1 MSARL
6 RVGGVTKLRLR
17 FGPLR
22 TVEWRG
28 GLRPALPGLAF
39 AVLLITCFVL
49 ESNSFNYEGVDLL
62 LSAGVPLTFAA
73 MSEMFI
79 IMVGDID
86 FGLGF
91 FVGLCNVVVARWFAS
106 DPGIA
111 ILVLLMLIVGYMAIG
126 ALIEVRRV
134 PAILVT
140 LGASFLW
147 LGLGLTILPIP
158 GGSSPPWLAGLMAWQ
173 PPLVPF
179 PILVSV
185 LLGVAAYAL
194 CYWWPYGSIIR
205 GAGSNREAVRRAGWS
220 TLKVRIVA
228 YGLAGL
234 FGVLAGVALTGITA
248 SGDATAS
255 ANVTLLAIAS
265 VILGGAEFS
274 GGIAAPVGAVFGA
287 LTISLVGLVLAFL
300 SISSDFQTGTQ
311 GLILI
316 LVVGGR
322 VMTRR
327 RR

>member
-1 MSARL
+1 
-6 RVGGVTKLRLR
+6 
-17 FGPLR
+17 
-22 TVEWRG
+22 
-28 GLRPALPGLAF
+28 LAF
-39 AVLLITCFVL
+39 AVLLIMCFVL
-49 ESNSFNYEGVDLL
+49 ESNSFNYQGVDLL

-111 ILVLLMLIVGYMAIG
+111 VVVLLMLIVGYMAIG

-140 LGASFLW
+140 LGASFIW

-158 GGSSPPWLAGLMAWQ
+158 GGSSPPWLADLMAWQ

-185 LLGVAAYAL
+185 VLGTAAYAL

-255 ANVTLLAIAS
+255 ANVTLLAIAA

-287 LTISLVGLVLAFL
+287 LSISLVGLVLAFL
-300 SISSDFQTGTQ
+300 SISSDFQTGAQ